1 MTVDVQELMSELNI
15 DDSPDEQATLS
26 SLIVDATDLV
36 KSSVNY
42 SLADDEYAKYPI
54 FNRAV
59 KATATALYYD
69 RALENGLPAGVKI
82 MLTHLQARLG
92 GK

>member
-1 MTVDVQELMSELNI
+1 MAVDVKELMSELNI
-15 DDSPDEQATLS
+15 DDSPDEQATLA
-26 SLIVDATDLV
+26 SLVTDATDMV

-42 SLADDEYAKYPI
+42 SLSDDEYAEYPL

-59 KATATALYYD
+59 KALASAMYYD
-69 RALENGLPAGVKI
+69 RSLEAGMPKSVEFMI
-82 MLTHLQARLG
+82 AHLQARIG